1 MGRSLDIA
9 TSTHGDTRYANVSGD
24 TFTGAVNVNT
34 STSANLTVNSG
45 VYGGIQFQNSGTNTG
60 YITSYTDGAG
70 NESMYMGGADKVN
83 IHTGTN
89 HALTN
94 GTTRL
99 QINAAGQVTK
109 PYQPSFGAFQA
120 TANYTAGS
128 GYGKMTADGTRW
140 NEGNH
145 YSTANSRFTAPI
157 AGVYHFSGH
166 VNCYSIAADYLLDIV
181 FYVNNSSYVMGNRFY
196 SRGASDLVASM
207 SHTMKLDANDF
218 VEVWWYSNDPSHGFS
233 SGAVWNT
240 FSGFLVG

>member
-99 QINAAGQVTK
+99 QINAAGQVTT
-109 PYQPSFGAFQA
+109 PNQPVFQA
-120 TANYTAGS
+120 YDLAS
-128 GYGKMTADGTRW
+128 GASNINQVFPFTRI

-145 YSTANSRFTAPI
+145 YSTSTGRFTAPVAGKYIFGFGNI
-157 AGVYHFSGH
+157 ANSTNRTYRYYIRKNGSNFHGH
-166 VNCYSIAADYLLDIV
+166 HLRIDTNETGSAYGTNATYTFPLALNASD
-181 FYVNNSSYVMGNRFY
+181 YVNVYYIESNG
-196 SRGASDLVASM
+196 GAGTEGGDYAIFWGYLI
-207 SHTMKLDANDF
+207 
-218 VEVWWYSNDPSHGFS
+218 G
-233 SGAVWNT
+233 
-240 FSGFLVG
+240 